1 MMKINFPLT
10 NASIILTINRV
21 SKMLK
26 KVLAGGQ
33 TGVDRAA
40 LDVAI
45 DLGIAHGGWCPAGR
59 DADDGV
65 IPEKY
70 QLTET
75 PELDHTVRT
84 EYNVRDADA
93 TLMFFRGELHG
104 GTAYA
109 IEMAK
114 HAGKPAMAVSLDQDV
129 DIAGIVAWLKEHQV
143 EVLNVGGQRETKNPG
158 IYFQSRLVFSKL
170 FEQLGAN

>member
-1 MMKINFPLT
+1 
-10 NASIILTINRV
+10 
-21 SKMLK
+21 MLE

-45 DLGIAHGGWCPAGR
+45 EIGLPHGGWCPAGR

-70 QLTET
+70 LLTET
-75 PELDHTVRT
+75 SEIDHTVRT
-84 EYNVRDADA
+84 EYNVRDSDA
-93 TLMFFRGELHG
+93 TLMVFRGKLHG

-114 HAGKPAMAVSLDQDV
+114 HLNKPAMAINLDLDV
-129 DIAGIVAWLKEHQV
+129 DEQELVHWILENNIK
-143 EVLNVGGQRETKNPG
+143 VLNVGGQRETKNPG
-158 IYFQSRLVFSKL
+158 IYFQSRILFNKL
-170 FEQLGAN
+170 FVGLKGKA

>member
-1 MMKINFPLT
+1 MLEKIL
-10 NASIILTINRV
+10 S
-21 SKMLK
+21 
-26 KVLAGGQ
+26 GGQ

-45 DLGIAHGGWCPAGR
+45 ELGFSHGGWCPAGR
-59 DADDGV
+59 DADGGV

-75 PELDHTVRT
+75 SEIDHTVRS

-93 TLMFFRGELHG
+93 TMMLYRGKLHG

-109 IEMAK
+109 IEMAQ
-114 HAGKPAMAVSLDQDV
+114 HLAKPVIAINLDQASSLEEAIDW
-129 DIAGIVAWLKEHQV
+129 IRANQV
-143 EVLNVGGQRETKNPG
+143 KILFVGGQRETTNSG
-158 IYFQSRLVFSKL
+158 IYFQSRVFLNSL
-170 FEQLGAN
+170 FLALK

>member
-1 MMKINFPLT
+1 
-10 NASIILTINRV
+10 
-21 SKMLK
+21 MLE
-26 KVLAGGQ
+26 KVLSGGQ

-45 DLGIAHGGWCPAGR
+45 EMGVAHGGWCPAGR

-65 IPEKY
+65 IPDKY

-75 PELDHTVRT
+75 AEQDHTVRT
-84 EYNVRDADA
+84 ENNVKDADG
-93 TLMFFRGELHG
+93 TLMIYRGELHG

-114 HAGKPAMAVSLDQDV
+114 HLNKPVLALNLDQDI
-129 DIAGIVAWLKEHQV
+129 DV
-143 EVLNVGGQRETKNPG
+143 EEVFDWVQSNNIRIINIGGQRETKNPG
-158 IYFQSRLVFSKL
+158 IYFQSRKILSKL
-170 FEQLGAN
+170 FNLLYK

>member
-1 MMKINFPLT
+1 
-10 NASIILTINRV
+10 
-21 SKMLK
+21 MLE
-26 KVLAGGQ
+26 KVLSGGQ

-45 DLGIAHGGWCPAGR
+45 ELGVAHGGWCPAGR

-65 IPEKY
+65 IPDKY

-75 PELDHTVRT
+75 AEQDHTVRT
-84 EYNVRDADA
+84 ENNVKDADG
-93 TLMFFRGELHG
+93 TLMIYRGELHG

-114 HAGKPAMAVSLDQDV
+114 HLNKPVLALNLDQDI
-129 DIAGIVAWLKEHQV
+129 DV
-143 EVLNVGGQRETKNPG
+143 EEVFDWVQSNNIRIINIGGQRETKNPG
-158 IYFQSRLVFSKL
+158 IYFQSRKILSKL
-170 FEQLGAN
+170 FNLLYK